1 MQNGHFQPN
10 DLVIVTGAA
19 QGFGRA
25 IAKRFAQMEARLAL
39 WDINQE
45 GVEETVAICQR
56 AGAEARAYRV
66 DLGERDDIEA
76 AIRKVRNDFGTPFGL
91 INNGAVFPRSPILK
105 MDPAEWDRVLRV
117 NLTAPF
123 LCAQGIAPMMIANGR
138 GVIVNISST
147 TALKGDANGA
157 HYSASKAG
165 VMSLTKSLALALAA
179 DNVRVNCIVPG
190 IADTAQPLA
199 AMTHEELVA
208 RGKGIP
214 LGRIGTAEDI
224 AGVAAF
230 LLGPDAAYLT
240 GQSIQVNGG
249 AFMFP

>member
-1 MQNGHFQPN
+1 MQNGHLQPG

-25 IAKRFAQMEARLAL
+25 IAKRLASMQARLAL

-45 GVEETVAICQR
+45 GVEETTAMCR
-56 AGAEARAYRV
+56 ETGADARAYRV
-66 DLGERDDIEA
+66 DLGERGDIETA
-76 AIRKVRNDFGTPFGL
+76 TRQVQADFGAPFGL
-91 INNGAVFPRSPILK
+91 VNNGAVFPRSPVLK

-123 LCAQGIAPMMIANGR
+123 LCAQGIARLMIDNGR
-138 GVIVNISST
+138 GIIINISST
-147 TALKGDANGA
+147 TALKGDPNGA

-165 VMSLTKSLALALAA
+165 IMSLTKSLALALAA
-179 DNVRVNCIVPG
+179 ENVRVNCIVPG

-199 AMTHEELVA
+199 AMTRQELAA

-214 LGRIGTAEDI
+214 LGRIGTPEDI

-240 GQSIQVNGG
+240 GQSIHVNGG
-249 AFMFP
+249 AFMVP